1 MVFPLCLLLVVVLVV
16 PRILIVVIV
25 IVIFVR
31 VIAPMWDGLSRV
43 IGLAMRTELIASVEK

>member
-25 IVIFVR
+25 IFVR

-43 IGLAMRTELIASVEK
+43 IGSQ